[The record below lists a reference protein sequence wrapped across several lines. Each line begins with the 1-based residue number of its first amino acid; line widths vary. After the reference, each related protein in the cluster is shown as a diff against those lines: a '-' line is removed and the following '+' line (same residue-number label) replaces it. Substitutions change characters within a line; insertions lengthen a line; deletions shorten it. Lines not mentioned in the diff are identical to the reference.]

1 MLRIALL
8 FFVFMATAPV
18 HAAETE
24 DVQTRIF
31 NYFLKRANEG
41 DMNSQFV
48 IGSRYE
54 TGVGVQQDKVKAYEW
69 FAKSAAQGHPLAMQK
84 MEDHLHPPG
93 TAVNTTA
100 DKNTDKKDSAPPRA
114 AETRTPTHTP
124 THTPTKPASATRTSA
139 PVPVTVVATRP
150 SAPTPAIATRPPAA
164 NVAIPA
170 TKAPEPIAP
179 VQTVV
184 KAPPEP
190 VVNVPV
196 VNTLDVIMKGAWK
209 RGPSPAEYLPSVK
222 TSCLQSGTDEVVCF
236 SQELQRAI
244 GNSLLTYTVK
254 ATLTNFAKDGSFD
267 ISYLYNVTDIGKAD
281 KPAPNQDKDGASDIA
296 AKLGWQEPAR
306 HLECKASSERALTCI
321 KDKRYSLHFAK

>member
-8 FFVFMATAPV
+8 FFVFMAMAPV

-69 FAKSAAQGHPLAMQK
+69 LAKSAAQGHPLAMQK

-100 DKNTDKKDSAPPRA
+100 DKNTDKKDSAPPKSS
-114 AETRTPTHTP
+114 ETHTPTRTPT
-124 THTPTKPASATRTSA
+124 KPISITRTST
-139 PVPVTVVATRP
+139 PTPITSVATRP
-150 SAPTPAIATRPPAA
+150 SAPPSVTTRPPAA
-164 NVAIPA
+164 SIAIPA

-179 VQTVV
+179 AQTAV

-196 VNTLDVIMKGAWK
+196 VGTLDVIMKGAWK
-209 RGPSPAEYLPSVK
+209 RGQSPAEYLPSVK
-222 TSCLQSGTDEVVCF
+222 TSCLQSGADEVVCF
-236 SQELQRAI
+236 SQELQRPI

-267 ISYLYNVTDIGKAD
+267 ITYLYNVTDIGKAD

-296 AKLGWQEPAR
+296 TKLGWQEPAR
-306 HLECKASSERALTCI
+306 HLDCKASSEKALTCI

>member
-8 FFVFMATAPV
+8 LLVFMAVAPV

-54 TGVGVQQDKVKAYEW
+54 TGIGVQQDKVKAYEW

-84 MEDHLHPPG
+84 MEDQLHPPG
-93 TAVNTTA
+93 TTVNTTA
-100 DKNTDKKDSAPPRA
+100 DKTTDKKDSAPPKA
-114 AETRTPTHTP
+114 PETRTPTHTP
-124 THTPTKPASATRTSA
+124 AKPASITHTSA
-139 PVPVTVVATRP
+139 AVAVVASRP
-150 SAPTPAIATRPPAA
+150 STPPPVATRPPAA

-179 VQTVV
+179 AVSVA

-190 VVNVPV
+190 VVNATL

-209 RGPSPAEYLPSVK
+209 RGQSPAEYLPSAK
-222 TSCLQSGTDEVVCF
+222 TSCLQSGADEVVCF

-267 ISYLYNVTDIGKAD
+267 INYLYNVTDIGKAD
-281 KPAPNQDKDGASDIA
+281 KPEPNQDKDGASDIA
-296 AKLGWQEPAR
+296 AKLGWQEPVR
-306 HLECKASSERALTCI
+306 HLDCKASSDKALTCI

>member
-1 MLRIALL
+1 
-8 FFVFMATAPV
+8 MAVAPV

-41 DMNSQFV
+41 DMNSQFI

-54 TGVGVQQDKVKAYEW
+54 TGIGIPQDKAKAYEW

-84 MEDHLHPPG
+84 MEDHLRPPG
-93 TAVNTTA
+93 TSENTSA
-100 DKNTDKKDSAPPRA
+100 DKKDSAQPRA
-114 AETRTPTHTP
+114 QETRTP
-124 THTPTKPASATRTSA
+124 THTPTKPASSA
-139 PVPVTVVATRP
+139 RVSVPAPVTVVAPRP
-150 SAPTPAIATRPPAA
+150 PAPAPVIATRAPAA
-164 NVAIPA
+164 NVVMPA

-179 VQTVV
+179 VPTVA

-190 VVNVPV
+190 VVNAPV
-196 VNTLDVIMKGAWK
+196 VNTLDIIMKGAWK
-209 RGPSPAEYLPSVK
+209 RGQSPAEYLPSVK
-222 TSCLQSGTDEVVCF
+222 TSCLQSSDDEVVCF
-236 SQELQRAI
+236 SQELQRAV

-254 ATLTNFAKDGSFD
+254 ATLANFAKDGSFD
-267 ISYLYNVTDIGKAD
+267 INYLYNVTDIGKAD
-281 KPAPNQDKDGASDIA
+281 KPAPNQDKDGASDIT

-306 HLECKASSERALTCI
+306 HLDCKASGEKALTCI

>member
-1 MLRIALL
+1 MFKISLVFFLL
-8 FFVFMATAPV
+8 MAIAPV
-18 HAAETE
+18 HAADPE

-48 IGSRYE
+48 VGSRYE
-54 TGVGVQQDKVKAYEW
+54 TGVGVPKDEVRAYEW

-84 MEDHLHPPG
+84 MEDHLHPAG
-93 TAVNTTA
+93 AVENTHTE
-100 DKNTDKKDSAPPRA
+100 KNVEKKESAPPRMH
-114 AETRTPTHTP
+114 ETHATTHAPAKPSSSPRATVTAPVAVVVPRPPAPSPATVTHTP
-124 THTPTKPASATRTSA
+124 
-139 PVPVTVVATRP
+139 
-150 SAPTPAIATRPPAA
+150 AA
-164 NVAIPA
+164 KVAISA

-179 VQTVV
+179 VQIAA

-190 VVNVPV
+190 AVNAM
-196 VNTLDVIMKGAWK
+196 DIIMKGVWR

-236 SQELQRAI
+236 SQELQRAV

-254 ATLTNFAKDGSFD
+254 ATLTNFSKDGSFD
-267 ISYLYNVTDIGKAD
+267 IDYLYNVTDIGKAD
-281 KPAPNQDKDGASDIA
+281 KPAPSQDKDGAADIA
-296 AKLGWQEPAR
+296 VKLGWQEPAR
-306 HLECKASSERALTCI
+306 RLDCKANSDKALTCI